1 MPSSSPDTASPSLP
15 ESAAVRP
22 IACNE
27 CRRRH
32 TSCTRDRPRCQRCRE
47 VSLDCIYEE
56 GGRNITVK
64 EQYLRDLEFK
74 AKAYDDALAAASSQG
89 PASVPIP
96 ARSRPPA
103 PSAVDE
109 DDEETVDGNALL
121 EVFRRM
127 DFHDAESRPSTN
139 PRGSFKGPG
148 HSDPFLRSIRRLP
161 GVKYPDDVSLDL
173 DTSFYEPGLLAP
185 RRLSVRTHLRLPPID
200 TARWYYAAQY
210 TYIGTILSF
219 SDPQTFE
226 RDFLE
231 AYHSPPP
238 DLADSEACL
247 RFAKILVILAFGQ
260 LYSINQ
266 WVDFKGPPGFEYF
279 SHALQLL
286 PDVHEDGSV
295 LCVETLSLIGYFMQN
310 MNRRDAAFLYI
321 GMALRMAISLGLHQ
335 EIPPLP
341 DSNHQT
347 AISDAGREHRRRVWW
362 SIYSLDR
369 ILCAKSGNP
378 ITIQDEDVGVHPPS
392 PLPSEPEYCPALV
405 LRHYTELS
413 RILGDVNKH
422 IFRRGAGKSSIAQLM
437 ASVKDIMLAL
447 TRWRC
452 ELPRQLCFHPA
463 RLAMSRES
471 VSTLVHYYQCINMT
485 ARPLLFH
492 VVKKR
497 LLSAAASCSG
507 NSSGSEKGKSTA
519 TNRDS
524 WGDWKEGLSRTT
536 VNVIEMCVDAARDS
550 INLMSIA
557 AQRDLVATYGYMD
570 SEHIFS
576 ASIVLLMVC
585 IAFPADAQ
593 NTHAMNMGLNLLRGM
608 GERGNS
614 YVSARYKL
622 LDHLRSM
629 AHHQN
634 QAPNTASGAS
644 KTPAVPNQESMA
656 ASFAPPASP
665 PLAASPPIQTAA
677 AQSPYATAAADISR
691 RSSSFGSAA
700 YQHLDPLGQVLPAS
714 PAVTIPN
721 TGLDQRTLVFGPI
734 PVASGSTA
742 YCSQSSAPAN
752 GGGVDI
758 SHMFGSAGFS
768 PGSVGSDPYTGV
780 PVFGVS
786 NSSGGSVFSGEPGDF
801 GTSFGVGGASG
812 SSTMLFEPG
821 LRLPDADAV
830 EAMFFDVNMGNMT
843 GDDYRLWEASFVDP
857 SAYDISQ
864 LTHAAEMAVE
874 CGGGIG
880 GGEAAVGG
888 DGAEAGAA
896 GAGRSGDAAAD
907 PVGQGMNMSMEL

>member
-1 MPSSSPDTASPSLP
+1 MPSSSPDAVSPSLP

-47 VSLDCIYEE
+47 VSLDCVYEE

-64 EQYLRDLEFK
+64 EQYLRDLELK

-89 PASVPIP
+89 LASVPITTK
-96 ARSRPPA
+96 SRPPV

-127 DFHDAESRPSTN
+127 DFHDAESRPLTN
-139 PRGSFKGPG
+139 PQGSFKGPG
-148 HSDPFLRSIRRLP
+148 HSDMFLRSIRRLP

-185 RRLSVRTHLRLPPID
+185 RRLSVRSHLRLPPID
-200 TARWYYAAQY
+200 TARRYYAAQY

-247 RFAKILVILAFGQ
+247 RFAKLLVILAFGQ

-335 EIPPLP
+335 ETPSSP
-341 DSNHQT
+341 DHNHLT
-347 AISDAGREHRRRVWW
+347 AISDAEREHRRRVWW
-362 SIYSLDR
+362 SVYSLDR

-392 PLPSEPEYCPALV
+392 PLPSEPEYCPAVV

-447 TRWRC
+447 TRWRR
-452 ELPRQLCFHPA
+452 ELPSQLCFHPA

-497 LLSAAASCSG
+497 LLSAAAPC
-507 NSSGSEKGKSTA
+507 NSNGSGSEKGKSKAA
-519 TNRDS
+519 TDRDS

-536 VNVIEMCVDAARDS
+536 INVIEMCIDAARDS

-614 YVSARYKL
+614 NVGARYKL

-629 AHHQN
+629 VHHQN
-634 QAPNTASGAS
+634 LASTTASGSSKMPTVANRESTVAPFAS
-644 KTPAVPNQESMA
+644 
-656 ASFAPPASP
+656 PASP
-665 PLAASPPIQTAA
+665 PLAASPPTRPA
-677 AQSPYATAAADISR
+677 AQSPFTAAAAADVSR

-700 YQHLDPLGQVLPAS
+700 HQHHVPPAN

-721 TGLDQRTLVFGPI
+721 TGLEQRTLIFGPI

-742 YCSQSSAPAN
+742 YYSQPSPPAN
-752 GGGVDI
+752 GSGVDI
-758 SHMFGSAGFS
+758 SQMFSGAGFS

-780 PVFGVS
+780 PTFGVS
-786 NSSGGSVFSGEPGDF
+786 NSSGGSVFSGGPGDF
-801 GTSFGVGGASG
+801 GASFGVGGGNG

-821 LRLPDADAV
+821 LRLQDADAV

-874 CGGGIG
+874 CTSGGG
-880 GGEAAVGG
+880 AAVAG
-888 DGAEAGAA
+888 DGAEAGAVDSA
-896 GAGRSGDAAAD
+896 AGRGGDAAAD
-907 PVGQGMNMSMEL
+907 PVGQGMNMNMEL